1 MRLKEPVK
9 LSQILAMIQFDGE
22 IIGNP
27 DVIIYGLNDE
37 AISQSGDITWIKNKG
52 SLYYNGFNSI
62 R

>member
-27 DVIIYGLNDE
+27 DVVIYGLNV
-37 AISQSGDITWIKNKG
+37 
-52 SLYYNGFNSI
+52 SI